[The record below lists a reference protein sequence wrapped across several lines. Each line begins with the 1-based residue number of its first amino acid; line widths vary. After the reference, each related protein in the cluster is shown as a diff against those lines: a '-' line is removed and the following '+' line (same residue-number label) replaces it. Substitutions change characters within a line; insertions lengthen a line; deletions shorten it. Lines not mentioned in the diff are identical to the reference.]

1 MGLIGPRG
9 RGTAVREG
17 QGAEMR
23 GSGGGAQD
31 KGFDHFLALRASVD
45 DFSFDV
51 GAVEQ
56 ADINGVPLG

>member
-9 RGTAVREG
+9 GAG

-23 GSGGGAQD
+23 GSGRGAQD
-31 KGFDHFLALRASVD
+31 EGFDDFFAPGAGVD

-51 GAVEQ
+51 GAVQ
-56 ADINGVPLG
+56 KAHINGVPLG